1 MHELSIMA
9 TALETA
15 LKEARQAG
23 AKRIC
28 TLTLRIGDL
37 SGVVPEALELAFATL
52 SSGTLAEGGSLC
64 LERVPA
70 RFWCPSC
77 AQEFDAGPAFAL
89 CPVCGE
95 PCQDLKSGREL
106 EITSLEIE

>member
-9 TALETA
+9 NALETA
-15 LKEARQAG
+15 LNEARQAG

-37 SGVVPEALELAFATL
+37 SGVVPEALELAFGTL
-52 SSGTLAEGGSLC
+52 SFGTLAEGGKLC

-70 RFWCPSC
+70 RFWCSAC
-77 AQEFDAGPAFAL
+77 NSEFAAGSSFAL
-89 CPVCGE
+89 CPACGE
-95 PCQDLKSGREL
+95 PCPDLRSGREL